1 MIMNR
6 LSLAVLG
13 ISLFALPAAADFD
26 QDVQQAQAQMR
37 AAVEQARVE
46 VARGEIQRSAQ
57 ALDAARLSAQA
68 MLACRKDQ
76 ACYGRALKA
85 AEPGF
90 HQAAALL
97 RPLYPRFT
105 TLSPEQKGR
114 LRLAYASWT
123 WSASRFYAAADEL
136 EDYALDNDFPEPPL
150 DEVENLM
157 IGLGDELRVFY
168 GDSLVMPLAR
178 ALFKNFPE

>member
-13 ISLFALPAAADFD
+13 ISLCALPAAADFD
-26 QDVQQAQAQMR
+26 QDVQQAQAQIGL
-37 AAVEQARVE
+37 AVKQSRVE
-46 VARGEIQRSAQ
+46 AARGEIRRSAQ
-57 ALDAARLSAQA
+57 ALDAAALAAQA
-68 MLACRKDQ
+68 VLTCRNDRQ
-76 ACYGRALKA
+76 CYGQAL
-85 AEPGF
+85 ETVGPVF
-90 HQAAALL
+90 RQATLLL
-97 RPLYPRFT
+97 RPLSPRWA
-105 TLSPEQKGR
+105 TLSPEQRAK
-114 LRLAYASWT
+114 LRTSYTAWILS
-123 WSASRFYAAADEL
+123 SARFYAAADEL